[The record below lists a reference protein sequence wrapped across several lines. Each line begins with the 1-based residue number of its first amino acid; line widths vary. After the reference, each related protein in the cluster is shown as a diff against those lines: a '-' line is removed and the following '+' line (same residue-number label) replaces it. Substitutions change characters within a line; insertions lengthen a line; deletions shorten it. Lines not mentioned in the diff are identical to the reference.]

1 MKLKSKIYMLP
12 LILIM
17 GIACSNTSSD
27 SASETEISTL
37 TEDSGKGDHT
47 VSIKGTIMGGESKP
61 IFLQFVKANSMEP
74 MQTSTVDDK
83 GNFQFYF
90 SPEKTAFYRIG
101 LHDQDGFFLIV
112 SPGEDIVIKAK
123 SGELFKSY
131 QVTGSVESMNLKKL
145 NRISSKRDSLNIVL
159 QTAQT
164 NRDQAL
170 FESAFTEY
178 EQVQAGVDGQIK
190 AFIDN
195 NPTSFASLA
204 ALQSLNPDVDFAY
217 FQKVITNLDGKANGN
232 EIYDL
237 LKQQVSQLG
246 ALAPGTMAPEINL
259 PQPNGDMLSLS
270 SLRGKYVLIDFWASW
285 CGPCRRENPNVKK
298 VYDKY
303 HSKGFEI
310 LGVALDK
317 TQAAWVTAIEQD
329 QLNWKHV
336 SDLKYWQSSVVP
348 AYQVQAIPLTFL
360 IDKEGKII
368 AKNLR
373 GQALEDKLEE
383 IFGL

>member
-27 SASETEISTL
+27 SDAEKEMSEMS
-37 TEDSGKGDHT
+37 EDAGKGDHT
-47 VSIKGTIMGGESKP
+47 VSIKGTIIGGESKP

-74 MQTSTVDDK
+74 LQTSTVDDK
-83 GNFQFYF
+83 GNFQFFF

-131 QVTGSVESMNLKKL
+131 QVAGSVESMNLKKL

-178 EQVQAGVDGQIK
+178 EQVQAGVDGQVK

-237 LKQQVSQLG
+237 LKQQVSQLS

>member
-27 SASETEISTL
+27 SDAEKEMSEMS
-37 TEDSGKGDHT
+37 EDAGKGDHT
-47 VSIKGTIMGGESKP
+47 VSIKGTIIGGENKP

-74 MQTSTVDDK
+74 LQTSTVDDK
-83 GNFQFYF
+83 GNFQFFF
-90 SPEKTAFYRIG
+90 SPEKTAFYRVG
-101 LHDQDGFFLIV
+101 LHDQDGLFLIV

-178 EQVQAGVDGQIK
+178 EQVQAGVDGQVK

-237 LKQQVSQLG
+237 LKQQVSQLS

-270 SLRGKYVLIDFWASW
+270 SFRGKYVLIDFWASW